1 MEVKTLGPILVFQVR
16 NSMPSIAINKDVVGG
31 IGVENVRKRLDIL
44 YPGQYEMRIEKTET
58 EFGVYLQVDTTGH

>member
-1 MEVKTLGPILVFQVR
+1 MVFQVR